1 MTDNIISK
9 CDDIQ
14 LACWYTGAAT
24 GPIGLSRFRLPAEHA
39 AKVRR
44 ERLSRDGDDNVVWTY
59 VKRGL
64 PEIVCFCLPET
75 AFVKENEP
83 VGDTYD
89 KTIAVYFLDHVAVSD
104 GLKRRLR
111 QAINSWLD
119 LQYQED
125 MNRDDIRRVGQ
136 SVMDDENWEMN
147 MQVHPEMDAS
157 GECVNVNSQYYN
169 ALIARA
175 ASGLAGRPVR
185 FQDGLTKYLV
195 RKTPAGNIYNGIELV
210 LFRPLGL
217 LRGDNQYYFSEVV
230 TLTTATFPGRQDQ
243 GVYVAARIRM
253 RNWGPVDPMYDSG
266 KNRSFDVFM
275 PAIQHEVNNYGH
287 FQHST
292 LMGQVERERPRGTQ
306 RPGIN
311 GTQERPLKWARKN
324 DVRLYDLLSSL
335 SDNGNDEFKD
345 ANLMLPR
352 VNGQGHG
359 SWWLPRLSSVHG
371 DRFLNGGTGV
381 PTPDRRYIIQALDE
395 VLAGELGLIK
405 EQPLRRLHRLPAKTK
420 NPRPWGPFENKADQV
435 TCLARRAHISKALK
449 QNGPDD
455 LLNILVLAMNED
467 TVEHIKGSLEKDFYH
482 GCDFEERAHEING
495 GAHVRELSA
504 RPAGG
509 AGGVRLISTMAS
521 PFSELMEPIQVKGTN
536 EDKQKAMRKTT
547 TARLS
552 HYLRLIREQLSI
564 HGIGV
569 AIFEMPD
576 NFMGKSTDPFW
587 AAKQAL
593 AENRFLPQGLLREK
607 NMEGKGKAATHQEK
621 CKAAFLDCLR
631 MLGVSPLFVRPD
643 EKAIDD
649 YPMPAAICNLRINNS
664 KVLPA
669 AIRLNVETGEIEC
682 CLCESNGG
690 RGWEPYASAVLRL
703 YKRVF
708 DPIKTGDAS
717 SKRVVRL
724 FLTEVIEQLI
734 RDNENLPKGGVIFVN
749 PVNFRDDDIRG
760 FHNKDMQL
768 DRITVGAKT
777 FTPRDF
783 GKTALVR
790 IKPDG
795 EKTPSYLMMPDKKGN
810 TSAWASG
817 LFRWDDGVERTVFS
831 LKPKSN
837 TETAAAR
844 YNNDSRNKHP
854 TFVVEKRER
863 RRSTAGLCEMTLALS
878 PENCLDDVIARERIF
893 YYCKRLC
900 ELHNQYRYY
909 TQLPFPLHE
918 LKLLGDCIQ
927 S

>member
-1 MTDNIISK
+1 MTDNIISR

-59 VKRGL
+59 VKGGL

-75 AFVKENEP
+75 AFVRENEP

-89 KTIAVYFLDHVAVSD
+89 KTIAVYFLDHVEVSD

-111 QAINSWLD
+111 QAINSWLV

-125 MNRDDIRRVGQ
+125 LSRDDIKRVSQ
-136 SVMDDENWEMN
+136 SVMDDENWEKN

-217 LRGDNQYYFSEVV
+217 LSGDDQYYFSEVV

-253 RNWGPVDPMYDSG
+253 RNWGPVQKKDSG
-266 KNRSFDVFM
+266 KKRSFDVFM
-275 PAIQHEVNNYGH
+275 PAIQHEANNYGH

-292 LMGQVERERPRGTQ
+292 LMG
-306 RPGIN
+306 RPGKS
-311 GTQERPLKWARKN
+311 GVQWARKN
-324 DVRLYDLLSSL
+324 DVRLYDLLFSL
-335 SDNGNDEFKD
+335 SDNDEYQD
-345 ANLMLPR
+345 VDLTLPCANGH
-352 VNGQGHG
+352 GQG
-359 SWWLPRLSSVHG
+359 SWWLPRLSSGHG
-371 DRFLNGGTGV
+371 DSFLKGGTGV
-381 PTPDRRYIIQALDE
+381 PTPDRRDIIQVLDD

-405 EQPLRRLHRLPAKTK
+405 EQPLRRLPVKPV

-435 TCLARRAHISKALK
+435 TCMDRRAHISKALD
-449 QNGPDD
+449 QNGADD

-495 GAHVRELSA
+495 GAHVRELLA

-521 PFSELMEPIQVKGTN
+521 PFSELMEPIQVEGTGVP
-536 EDKQKAMRKTT
+536 DKVAMRNTT
-547 TARLS
+547 TGRLS
-552 HYLRLIREQLSI
+552 HYLRQLREKLSI
-564 HGIGV
+564 QEKEIGV
-569 AIFEMPD
+569 AIFEMPG
-576 NFMGKSTDPFW
+576 NFRDDSIHDPFW

-593 AENRFLPQGLLREK
+593 SENRFLPQGLLREE
-607 NMEGKGKAATHQEK
+607 NMQGKGKAATHQEK

-631 MLGVSPLFVRPD
+631 MLGVSPLYVRSNGQ
-643 EKAIDD
+643 AISDF
-649 YPMPAAICNLRINNS
+649 PMPAAICNLSINNS
-664 KVLPA
+664 KVLPV

-682 CLCESNGG
+682 CMRERDGV
-690 RGWEPYASAVLRL
+690 RGWEPYAFTVLRL
-703 YKRVF
+703 YNHDFK
-708 DPIKTGDAS
+708 PLTKGDAA
-717 SKRVVRL
+717 SKRAVRL

-734 RDNENLPKGGVIFVN
+734 RDNENLPNGGVIFVD
-749 PVNFRDDDIRG
+749 PVNFHDDDIKG
-760 FHNKDMQL
+760 FLNKDMQL

-777 FTPRDF
+777 FTPREF
-783 GKTALVR
+783 GNTALVR

-795 EKTPSYLMMPDKKGN
+795 GKTPSYLIMPDKKGN
-810 TSAWASG
+810 TSSWASG
-817 LFRWDDGVERTVFS
+817 LFRWVDGGDRTVFS
-831 LKPKSN
+831 LKTKSN
-837 TETAAAR
+837 TETSAAR
-844 YNNDSRNKHP
+844 YNNDSRNNHT
-854 TFVVEKRER
+854 TFEVERRER
-863 RRSTAGLCEMTLALS
+863 KRSTAGLCEMTLALS
-878 PENCLDDVIARERIF
+878 PEDCVDDALARERIF
-893 YYCKRLC
+893 FYCKRLC
-900 ELHNQYRYY
+900 KLHYQYRYY

>member
-1 MTDNIISK
+1 MTDKPEPMSR

-44 ERLSRDGDDNVVWTY
+44 EKRRRDGNDNVVWTY
-59 VKRGL
+59 VRGGL

-75 AFVKENEP
+75 AFVKESEP

-89 KTIAVYFLDHVAVSD
+89 KTIAVYFPEHVEVSD

-125 MNRDDIRRVGQ
+125 LSRDDIRRVGQ
-136 SVMDDENWEMN
+136 SVMDDENWEKN

-185 FQDGLTKYLV
+185 FRQGLTKYLV

-217 LRGDNQYYFSEVV
+217 PSGDNQYYFSEVV

-243 GVYVAARIRM
+243 GVYVAARISM
-253 RNWGPVDPMYDSG
+253 RNWGRVPSKDSG

-292 LMGQVERERPRGTQ
+292 LTGRIR
-306 RPGIN
+306 RPGYR
-311 GTQERPLKWARKN
+311 GAQRKQLEWARKN
-324 DVRLYDLLSSL
+324 DVRLYDLLFSL
-335 SDNGNDEFKD
+335 SGNDEFQD
-345 ANLMLPR
+345 VDLTSPCAN
-352 VNGQGHG
+352 GHGHG
-359 SWWLPRLSSVHG
+359 SWWLPRLSSGHG
-371 DRFLNGGTGV
+371 DSFLKGGTGV
-381 PTPDRRYIIQALDE
+381 PTPDRHDIIQVLND
-395 VLAGELGLIK
+395 VLAGELGLTQ
-405 EQPLRRLHRLPAKTK
+405 EQPLRRLPFKPAK
-420 NPRPWGPFENKADQV
+420 RPWGPFQKKGGQV
-435 TCLARRAHISKALK
+435 TCMARCAHISKALK
-449 QNGPDD
+449 QNQADD

-467 TVEHIKGSLEKDFYH
+467 TVENIKGSLEKDFYS

-521 PFSELMEPIQVKGTN
+521 PFSELMELIQVEGTG
-536 EDKQKAMRKTT
+536 EPDKVAMRNTT
-547 TARLS
+547 SGHLS
-552 HYLRLIREQLSI
+552 HYLRRIREQLSI
-564 HGIGV
+564 QGIGV
-569 AIFEMPD
+569 AIFEMPS
-576 NFMGKSTDPFW
+576 NFRDQSTDPYW

-593 AENRFLPQGLLREK
+593 AQNRFLPQALLRDED
-607 NMEGKGKAATHQEK
+607 MQGGGKAATHQEK

-631 MLGVSPLFVRPD
+631 MLGVSPLYVRSNEQALSD
-643 EKAIDD
+643 F
-649 YPMPAAICNLRINNS
+649 PMPAAIYNLRINNS
-664 KVLPA
+664 AVLPV

-682 CLCESNGG
+682 CMRERNGG
-690 RGWEPYASAVLRL
+690 CGWEPYASAVLRL
-703 YKRVF
+703 HNRDFMSLTK
-708 DPIKTGDAS
+708 GDAA
-717 SKRVVRL
+717 SKRAVRL

-734 RDNENLPKGGVIFVN
+734 RDNENLPKGGVIFVD
-749 PVNFRDDDIRG
+749 PVNFHDDDIKG
-760 FHNKDMQL
+760 FLNKDMQL

-777 FTPRDF
+777 FTPREF
-783 GKTALVR
+783 GNTALVR

-795 EKTPSYLMMPDKKGN
+795 GKTPSYLIMPDKKGN
-810 TSAWASG
+810 TSAWVSG
-817 LFRWDDGVERTVFS
+817 LFRWGDGGERTVFS
-831 LKPKSN
+831 LKSKSN
-837 TETAAAR
+837 TEASATK
-844 YNNDSRNKHP
+844 YNNVSRNNHP
-854 TFVVEKRER
+854 TFEVEKRER
-863 RRSTAGLCEMTLALS
+863 KRSTAGLCEMTLALS
-878 PENCLDDVIARERIF
+878 PENCLDNVIARERIF
-893 YYCKRLC
+893 YYCKQLC
-900 ELHNQYRYY
+900 ELHYQYRYC